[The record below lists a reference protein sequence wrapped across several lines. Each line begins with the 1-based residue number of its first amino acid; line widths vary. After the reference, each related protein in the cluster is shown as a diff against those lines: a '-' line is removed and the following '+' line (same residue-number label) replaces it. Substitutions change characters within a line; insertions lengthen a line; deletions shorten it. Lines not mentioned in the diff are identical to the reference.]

1 MKIFTK
7 LASFFNSTT
16 NNSNESINP
25 DFSLTVSQ
33 DLKDFLENEVINGL
47 DISPKFF
54 WDSFEKIVNEF
65 SPRNKDLLSKREEI
79 QLKIDAWH
87 VDKKGQEHDAAAY
100 KAFL

>member
-54 WDSFEKIVNEF
+54 WDSFEKIVN
-65 SPRNKDLLSKREEI
+65 
-79 QLKIDAWH
+79 
-87 VDKKGQEHDAAAY
+87 
-100 KAFL
+100 